1 MKYTPAFFLTALLLL
16 AIGCKPR
23 PHDVKIDK
31 TLPAIYPDYVGV
43 TVPFDIAPL
52 NFAMISDKVDWMCV
66 EVTGSKGGKLTSEG
80 EETDFDID
88 QWHQLLADN
97 QGGQLSVTVTA
108 RENDQWKSY
117 RPFTIL
123 VGTSPMG
130 EWGVT
135 YRRIAPGYSMYG
147 LMGIYQRNLSN
158 FDETPLL
165 LNSQI
170 PGQCINCHTPNR
182 NNPDQYVFHVR
193 GEHGATAIHRQC
205 GTAEGQKRYVGRF
218 HGLP

>member
-135 YRRIAPGYSMYG
+135 DHTKGGQSDLQHQNMAYYCKF
-147 LMGIYQRNLSN
+147 LTNSN
-158 FDETPLL
+158 RKVEKL
-165 LNSQI
+165 LNRKGAITRLYCQ
-170 PGQCINCHTPNR
+170 PGGGHCEADWEKEV
-182 NNPDQYVFHVR
+182 PDFMDFLW
-193 GEHGATAIHRQC
+193 
-205 GTAEGQKRYVGRF
+205 K
-218 HGLP
+218 